1 MDYRSLIRDVPDFP
15 SPGILFRDITPLLA
29 QPEALAGLIDLL
41 ANRYRDAGIQKV
53 IGIESRGFI
62 FGAPLACR
70 LGAGFV
76 PARKLGKLPAEVIQ
90 ESYDLE
96 YGVNTLTMHVDAI
109 APAEKVLVIDDVI
122 ATGGTIEATCK
133 LAERLGAQIV
143 EVVTII
149 ELTFLKGRDKLG
161 RRPFYSIMQF

>member
-15 SPGILFRDITPLLA
+15 TPGVLFRDITPLLA
-29 QPEALAGLIDLL
+29 RPKALAGIIDQL
-41 ANRYRDAGIQKV
+41 ADRYRDRGIQKV

-70 LGAGFV
+70 LDAGFV

-96 YGVNTLTMHVDAI
+96 YGVNTLTMHTDAI
-109 APAEKVLVIDDVI
+109 APGEKVLIIDDVI
-122 ATGGTIEATCK
+122 ATGGTIGATCK
-133 LAERLGAQIV
+133 LAERLGGRIV

-149 ELTFLKGRDKLG
+149 ELTFLKGREKLAG
-161 RRPFYSIMQF
+161 RPFHSVMQF